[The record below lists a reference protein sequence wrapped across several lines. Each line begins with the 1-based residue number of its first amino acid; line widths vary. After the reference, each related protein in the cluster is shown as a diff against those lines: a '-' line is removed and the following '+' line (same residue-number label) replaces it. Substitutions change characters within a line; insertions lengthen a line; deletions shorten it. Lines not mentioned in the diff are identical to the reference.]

1 MSETL
6 CVKWTI
12 TTNEYPQPLL
22 SCRRCGDVKP
32 YRTSGKIRVNAN
44 GKRIDAWLIYRCTTC
59 DGTWNRP
66 ILERR
71 LVGSIEPEL
80 LSSLTA
86 NDAAL
91 VERIASDAEDL
102 RRHAPHLNEAATV
115 CVTKA
120 VLSGNAA
127 RAGALR
133 IALVVPRP
141 VSLRLDRLLAEELNL
156 SRSRI
161 DALAREKLL
170 SLAEGDKA
178 RALRRPA
185 RDGTEV
191 LIGLPGID
199 AMQIVSAAA
208 GFEP

>member
-22 SCRRCGDVKP
+22 SCRRCGDVRP

-66 ILERR
+66 ILERQ

-80 LSSLTA
+80 LSKLMA
-86 NDAAL
+86 NDAEL
-91 VERIASDAEDL
+91 VERIASDAADL
-102 RRHAPHLNEAATV
+102 RRHAPHLKEAATV
-115 CVTKA
+115 CTAKV

-133 IALVVPRP
+133 IVLDVPRP

-161 DALAREKLL
+161 DALAREELL
-170 SLAEGDKA
+170 GVAEAKTT

-185 RDGTEV
+185 RDGTEL

-199 AMQIVSAAA
+199 AMQIIGAAA
-208 GFEP
+208 GFDS